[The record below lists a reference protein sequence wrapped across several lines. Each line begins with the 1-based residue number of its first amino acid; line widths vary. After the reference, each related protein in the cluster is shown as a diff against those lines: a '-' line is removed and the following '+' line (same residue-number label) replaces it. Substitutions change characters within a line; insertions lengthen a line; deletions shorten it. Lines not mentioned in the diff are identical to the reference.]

1 MEYQEWPHPSIAC
14 AARSYAC
21 EHGHVDQ
28 VGPALEAL
36 RDAEAGVVRA
46 QERARQLVADARAKV
61 AEARALLAAAI
72 VDEYVDGARVS
83 DLAIRAEYK
92 RETIRRIL
100 RAAGVEAE

>member
-1 MEYQEWPHPSIAC
+1 MEYMEWPHPSIAC

-36 RDAEAGVVRA
+36 RDAEAGVVQA

-61 AEARALLAAAI
+61 ADARTVLATAI
-72 VDEYVDGARVS
+72 VDDYLDGARVS
-83 DLAIRAEYK
+83 ELAVRADYN